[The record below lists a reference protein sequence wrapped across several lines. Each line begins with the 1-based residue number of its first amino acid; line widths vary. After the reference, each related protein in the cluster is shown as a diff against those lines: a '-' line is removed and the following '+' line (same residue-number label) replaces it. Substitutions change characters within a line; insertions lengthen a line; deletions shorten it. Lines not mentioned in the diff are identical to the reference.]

1 MLKAGNPRLARV
13 SSDMPPS
20 GTALRRTPKNSPM
33 SVYNAKSTKAI
44 AFPPYASETTMDLEK
59 LISVTP
65 GIRSGKPCIAGTRIT
80 VYDVLEYLAGGMT
93 EQAILAEF
101 PALTSEHIKATLAFA
116 AQRERHLAA

>member
-1 MLKAGNPRLARV
+1 MN
-13 SSDMPPS
+13 
-20 GTALRRTPKNSPM
+20 
-33 SVYNAKSTKAI
+33 
-44 AFPPYASETTMDLEK
+44 LEK

-65 GIRSGKPCIAGTRIT
+65 DIRGGKPCISGTRIT

-93 EQAILAEF
+93 EQQILSDF